1 MIVTNDIIFSIIFC
15 IIVIYFHK
23 RLKKKNKNKNRENFV
38 NISIPNIATYLINLE
53 QSTDRLEYVTKQFK
67 KANIKF
73 IRFNAIN
80 GKKLNLKKAYE
91 NGTVSAKWLKRGQI
105 GVAISHI
112 TLWKTLR
119 NWEEEIAI
127 IFEDDVIIPKNFW
140 ILVKQYMK
148 QLPKDWDILFLGGT
162 SVIGSKYSKNL
173 LIPAQEATKG
183 IYNTGFF
190 AYMVKKKC
198 LDTLIEKSKPLV
210 TAIDNQIKDFAFKY
224 LNVFYA
230 YPGIISHN
238 YEFESTNNKISN
250 NIGYFISNTFL
261 KKARRITLL

>member
-1 MIVTNDIIFSIIFC
+1 MIVTNDIIFSIIFS
-15 IIVIYFHK
+15 IIVIYFYK
-23 RLKKKNKNKNRENFV
+23 RLKIKNKDRENFV

-53 QSTDRLEYVTKQFK
+53 QSKDRLKYITKQFK
-67 KANIKF
+67 EANIKF

-80 GKKLNLKKAYE
+80 GKKLDLKNVYK
-91 NGTVSAKWLKRGQI
+91 NGTISAKWLKRGQI
-105 GVAISHI
+105 GVAMSHI

>member
-23 RLKKKNKNKNRENFV
+23 RLKKKNKTKNRE
-38 NISIPNIATYLINLE
+38 NIATYLINLE

-148 QLPKDWDILFLGGT
+148 QLPKDWDILFLDILGSILKANCLGG
-162 SVIGSKYSKNL
+162 
-173 LIPAQEATKG
+173 
-183 IYNTGFF
+183 
-190 AYMVKKKC
+190 
-198 LDTLIEKSKPLV
+198 
-210 TAIDNQIKDFAFKY
+210 
-224 LNVFYA
+224 LND
-230 YPGIISHN
+230 
-238 YEFESTNNKISN
+238 
-250 NIGYFISNTFL
+250 
-261 KKARRITLL
+261 R

>member
-1 MIVTNDIIFSIIFC
+1 MIVTNDIIFSIIFS
-15 IIVIYFHK
+15 IIVIYFYK
-23 RLKKKNKNKNRENFV
+23 RLKIKNKDRENFV

>member
-1 MIVTNDIIFSIIFC
+1 MIVTNDIIFSIIFS
-15 IIVIYFHK
+15 IIVIYFYK
-23 RLKKKNKNKNRENFV
+23 RLKIKNKDRENFV

-53 QSTDRLEYVTKQFK
+53 QSKDRLKYITKQFK
-67 KANIKF
+67 EANIKF

-80 GKKLNLKKAYE
+80 GKKLDLKNVYK
-91 NGTVSAKWLKRGQI
+91 NGTISAKWLKRGQI
-105 GVAISHI
+105 GVAMSHI

-224 LNVFYA
+224 LNIFYA
-230 YPGIISHN
+230 YPSIVSHN
-238 YEFESTNNKISN
+238 YDFESTNNKISGG
-250 NIGYFISNTFL
+250 IRYLISNKYL